1 MDEKAKDIL
10 RRAGHTFWQA
20 GLASLPATIPLDMD
34 TAEGVTMA
42 FLAAGGAAVLSL
54 IKGMVKARQR
64 TQKGE

>member
-1 MDEKAKDIL
+1 MDDKAKDIL

-34 TAEGVTMA
+34 AAEGVVLA

-54 IKGMVKARQR
+54 IKGMVKARR
-64 TQKGE
+64 SA